1 MRRLYLWTEML
12 FLFIGLPLL
21 YYFEMIPV
29 HKAIPL
35 VLVFF
40 YCLFIIIKDKNF
52 DREIFRIKRDY
63 PWQDFLMKGSILLI
77 ITSIWVYVFRAD
89 VFFHLPRNNFWI
101 WLAVIVSY
109 PIWSAY
115 TQEFIF
121 RAFYFHRYKLLF
133 SNPVVMLLVNAVCFA
148 MAHIIFRNWVALIF
162 TFIGSL
168 IFSYTYLRNKS
179 LNAVFLE
186 HSLYGNI
193 LFTNGLGIYFYLPM

>member
-133 SNPVVMLLVNAVCFA
+133 SSPVVMLLVNAVCFA

>member
-40 YCLFIIIKDKNF
+40 YCLFIIIKDKKF

-63 PWQDFLMKGSILLI
+63 PWQDFLLKGSILLI
-77 ITSIWVYVFRAD
+77 ITSIWVYIFRTD

-101 WLAVIVSY
+101 WVAVIVSY

-121 RAFYFHRYKLLF
+121 RAFYYHRYKLLF
-133 SNPVVMLLVNAVCFA
+133 TNPVVMLLVNAVCFA
-148 MAHIIFRNWVALIF
+148 MAHIIFRNWMALIF
-162 TFIGSL
+162 TFIGSI

>member
-1 MRRLYLWTEML
+1 ML

-63 PWQDFLMKGSILLI
+63 PWQDFVLKGSILLI

-101 WLAVIVSY
+101 WVAVIVSY

-121 RAFYFHRYKLLF
+121 RAFYYHRYKLLF
-133 SNPVVMLLVNAVCFA
+133 TNPVVMLLVNAVCFA
-148 MAHIIFRNWVALIF
+148 MAHIIFRNWMALIF
-162 TFIGSL
+162 TFIGSI

>member
-63 PWQDFLMKGSILLI
+63 PWQDFVLKGSILLI

-101 WLAVIVSY
+101 WVAVIVSY

-121 RAFYFHRYKLLF
+121 RAFYYHRYKLLF
-133 SNPVVMLLVNAVCFA
+133 NNPVVMLLVNAVCFA
-148 MAHIIFRNWVALIF
+148 MAHIIFRNWMALIF
-162 TFIGSL
+162 TFIGSI

>member
-1 MRRLYLWTEML
+1 MKKLYLWLEMTFV
-12 FLFIGLPLL
+12 FLVIPIL
-21 YYFEMIPV
+21 YYYELIPV

-35 VLVFF
+35 ILVFL
-40 YCLFIIIKDKNF
+40 YCLYIVIKDKNF
-52 DREIFRIKRDY
+52 DRDIFRIKRNY
-63 PWQDFLMKGSILLI
+63 PWREFLVKGSLLLI
-77 ITSIWVYVFRAD
+77 VTSIWVYVFRAD

-121 RAFYFHRYKLLF
+121 RAFFFHRYKILF
-133 SNPVVMLLVNAVCFA
+133 GSPVIMLVINALCFA
-148 MAHIIFRNWVALIF
+148 MAHIIFRNWVALLF
-162 TFIGSL
+162 TFLGS
-168 IFSYTYLRNKS
+168 IMFSLTYLRNKS

-186 HSLYGNI
+186 HSIYGNI

>member
-63 PWQDFLMKGSILLI
+63 PWQDFLLKGSILLI

-101 WLAVIVSY
+101 WVAVIVSY

-121 RAFYFHRYKLLF
+121 RAFYYHRYKLLF
-133 SNPVVMLLVNAVCFA
+133 TNPVVMLLVNAVCFA
-148 MAHIIFRNWVALIF
+148 MAHIIFRNWMALIF
-162 TFIGSL
+162 TFIGSI

>member
-1 MRRLYLWTEML
+1 ML

-63 PWQDFLMKGSILLI
+63 PWQDFLLKGSILLI

-121 RAFYFHRYKLLF
+121 RAFYFHRYKILF
-133 SNPVVMLLVNAVCFA
+133 TNPVVMLLINAFCFA

-179 LNAVFLE
+179 LNAAFLE

>member
-1 MRRLYLWTEML
+1 V
-12 FLFIGLPLL
+12 FVGLPLL

-35 VLVFF
+35 VLVFL

-63 PWQDFLMKGSILLI
+63 PWQDFLLKGSILLI

-101 WLAVIVSY
+101 WLFVIVSY

-121 RAFYFHRYKLLF
+121 RAFFYHRYKILF
-133 SNPVVMLLVNAVCFA
+133 RNPLIMLLINAFCFA
-148 MAHIIFRNWVALIF
+148 MAHIIFRNWLALIF
-162 TFIGSL
+162 TFVGSL

>member
-35 VLVFF
+35 VLVFL
-40 YCLFIIIKDKNF
+40 YCLYIVIKDKKF

-63 PWQDFLMKGSILLI
+63 PWQDFLLKGSILLI

-101 WLAVIVSY
+101 WLAVIVTY

-121 RAFYFHRYKLLF
+121 RAFYYHRYKKLF
-133 SNPVVMLLVNAVCFA
+133 SNPVVMLLVNALCFA

-162 TFIGSL
+162 TFVGSL

>member
-52 DREIFRIKRDY
+52 DRGIFRIKRDY
-63 PWQDFLMKGSILLI
+63 PWQDFLLKGSILLI

-101 WLAVIVSY
+101 WVAVIVSY

-121 RAFYFHRYKLLF
+121 RAFYYHRYKLLF
-133 SNPVVMLLVNAVCFA
+133 TNPVVMLLVNAVCFA
-148 MAHIIFRNWVALIF
+148 MAHIIFRNWMALIF
-162 TFIGSL
+162 TFIGSI

>member
-12 FLFIGLPLL
+12 FLFVGLPLL

-35 VLVFF
+35 VLVFL
-40 YCLFIIIKDKNF
+40 YCLFIVIKDKNF
-52 DREIFRIKRDY
+52 DREIFRVKRNY
-63 PWQDFLMKGSILLI
+63 PWQDFLLKGSILLI

-101 WLAVIVSY
+101 WVAVIISY

-121 RAFYFHRYKLLF
+121 RAFYYHRYKTLF
-133 SNPVVMLLVNAVCFA
+133 TSPVVMLLINAFCFA

-162 TFIGSL
+162 TFVGSL

>member
-63 PWQDFLMKGSILLI
+63 PWQDFVLKGSILLI

-101 WLAVIVSY
+101 WVAVIVSY

-121 RAFYFHRYKLLF
+121 RAFYYHRYKLLF
-133 SNPVVMLLVNAVCFA
+133 TNPVVMLLVNAVCFA
-148 MAHIIFRNWVALIF
+148 MAHIIFRNWMALIF
-162 TFIGSL
+162 TFIGSI